1 MDCRF
6 SLGANDHLAG
16 EFVFLPSIVTT
27 SCTLAPV
34 ISCVKMA
41 SKKDMRRL
49 DLAIPYV
56 DPPANKDDADMSG
69 AMTSTMPMAAM
80 FTRNRMIGWVSFVFS
95 LQNWLGETPEQKR
108 TASTPAYMSV
118 FMSLMALVVVRLK
131 FSPYPP
137 CLVIGSGTYSHGTDV
152 FPYIHAS
159 AGGSSRCYHCYPFS
173 MNNANLDHLD
183 DQLDEDMQMSDQ
195 GLSHSFTA
203 FPHRGA
209 KSGRAPQKALSSSSL
224 VFSPTTPS
232 HSPSALL
239 RTLAIAT
246 NYRVLTLTP
255 RFLTTTAFKGPFRE
269 KAEFMSIE
277 NLKTFDPFAEAD
289 EDTGETKQ
297 SQNYIHIRIQQR
309 NGRKTLTTVQGLP
322 KKFDQKKILKVI
334 KKKFACNGTIVAD
347 SEMGEVIQL
356 QGDQRKDV
364 QEFLTDKKEGLELD
378 AKTIKVHGF

>member
-1 MDCRF
+1 
-6 SLGANDHLAG
+6 
-16 EFVFLPSIVTT
+16 
-27 SCTLAPV
+27 
-34 ISCVKMA
+34 MA

-118 FMSLMALVVVRLK
+118 FMSLMALVVTY
-131 FSPYPP
+131 FPIFMPP
-137 CLVIGSGTYSHGTDV
+137 PAVPAV
-152 FPYIHAS
+152 
-159 AGGSSRCYHCYPFS
+159 
-173 MNNANLDHLD
+173 DHLD

-255 RFLTTTAFKGPFRE
+255 RFHTTTAFKGPFRE